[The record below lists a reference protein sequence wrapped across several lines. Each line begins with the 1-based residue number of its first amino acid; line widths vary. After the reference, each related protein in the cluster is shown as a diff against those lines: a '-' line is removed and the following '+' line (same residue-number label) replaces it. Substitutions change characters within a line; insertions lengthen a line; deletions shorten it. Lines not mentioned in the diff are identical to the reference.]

1 MFTGVPPV
9 SAAAIPANAAAVK
22 RAAINRTPMDRVT
35 IPPPGGYTSHAS
47 THPYLG
53 APQVACQELRH
64 RRARPRDARAGLSL
78 GHELEGN
85 RVHAVSGVRRREPL
99 ADEDVAE
106 VPATGGA
113 FDLDPTAVR
122 VRQPSHSTR
131 DLLIER
137 WPAATGVEL
146 RIRDVQRRVAPSADV
161 RALDK
166 EVVVLARERPLGA
179 LVDDD
184 PGLLARELIHRSHRR
199 SEERRVGKGCR
210 SRWPP

>member
-85 RVHAVSGVRRREPL
+85 RVHAVPGVRRCEPL

-113 FDLDPTAVR
+113 FDLDTTAIG
-122 VRQPSHSTR
+122 VRQPPHGTG

-137 WPAATGVEL
+137 WPAAARVEL
-146 RIRDVQRRVAPSADV
+146 CIRDVERRVAPSADV
-161 RALDK
+161 GALDK
-166 EVVVLARERPLGA
+166 EVVVLAGEWPLGA
-179 LVDDD
+179 FVHDHPSLGRSELVH
-184 PGLLARELIHRSHRR
+184 GSHRLIL
-199 SEERRVGKGCR
+199 
-210 SRWPP
+210 PIT